1 MEGSPLATLFRF
13 WGYRRVYPVPSSLC
27 LSQRSSQTK
36 SLGLMEFHRR
46 ADARRLA
53 TCDDHRNDGVYAS
66 VADILY
72 IRRTRVCAAERFF
85 STHGVGLAGYRL
97 KAGMTGNSG

>member
-36 SLGLMEFHRR
+36 SLAEWSLTAAQTR
-46 ADARRLA
+46 A
-53 TCDDHRNDGVYAS
+53 G
-66 VADILY
+66 
-72 IRRTRVCAAERFF
+72 
-85 STHGVGLAGYRL
+85 
-97 KAGMTGNSG
+97 

>member
-1 MEGSPLATLFRF
+1 
-13 WGYRRVYPVPSSLC
+13 
-27 LSQRSSQTK
+27 
-36 SLGLMEFHRR
+36 MEFHRR

-85 STHGVGLAGYRL
+85 STYGVGLAGYRL
-97 KAGMTGNSG
+97 KASMTGNRQLPIAAASPLLLAKHLPPGRAKPQFGTYRHGGVEGHLDF